1 MLIEIFGI
9 EKAPKYF
16 GNDFQGKTTCLTLFM
31 FIILLIS
38 IPRKLKTLRV
48 ASLITCSLTVFI
60 SFVTIITSLTLH
72 KTEDG
77 EIL

>member
-1 MLIEIFGI
+1 
-9 EKAPKYF
+9 
-16 GNDFQGKTTCLTLFM
+16 M

-60 SFVTIITSLTLH
+60 SFVTIISSVTLH